1 MITLDFMQITMGM
14 ISFVTAFITLLV
26 FIKKSVYLVQQAEV
40 LVIERLGK
48 FDRIL
53 QPGLHVIIPFI
64 ENPRSVIWTH
74 MKEIE
79 GKKYYRFSEVINRID
94 LRESMYDF
102 PRQNVITKDNVTM
115 EINAL
120 LYYQI
125 TDPRAAVYEVYNL
138 PEAIEKLTQTTL
150 RNIIGSMDLD
160 TTLISRDEINEKLRI
175 ILDEATDKWGVKINR
190 VELQEVMPPADIRQ
204 AMEKQ
209 MRAEREKRETILRSE
224 GSKRAAI
231 LEAEGEQES
240 QVLRAKGDAESRII
254 RAQGDATARLQIVQA
269 EAQALAMIQQT
280 TTQNDPMQYLI
291 AMQYIATLPK
301 LMEGKDNKMI
311 IVPYESSSLIGSLA
325 SIKELF
331 QNNEKK

>member
-1 MITLDFMQITMGM
+1 MYIDLLPVGFGLLFLI
-14 ISFVTAFITLLV
+14 IFIFLLV
-26 FIKKSVYLVQQAEV
+26 LISKSVYLVQQAEV
-40 LVIERLGK
+40 MVIERLGR

-53 QPGLHVIIPFI
+53 EPGLHVIIPLI
-64 ENPRSVIWTH
+64 ESPRKTVWTYL
-74 MKEIE
+74 KEME
-79 GKKYYRFSEVINRID
+79 GSKKYYRLTEVVTRID

-125 TDPRAAVYEVYNL
+125 TDPRAAVYEVLNL

-160 TTLISRDEINEKLRI
+160 TTLVSRDEINEKLRL

-190 VELQEVMPPADIRQ
+190 VELQEVMPPADIRH

-209 MRAEREKRETILRSE
+209 MRAEREKREMILRSE
-224 GSKRAAI
+224 GLKRAAI

-240 QVLRAKGDAESRII
+240 QILRATGDAQSRVLRAEGEAN
-254 RAQGDATARLQIVQA
+254 ARLQMAQA
-269 EAQALAMIQQT
+269 EARAITMVQETLPAGEAV
-280 TTQNDPMQYLI
+280 PYLI
-291 AMQYIATLPK
+291 AMQYITALPK

-311 IVPYESSSLIGSLA
+311 VVPYEASALVGSLT
-325 SIKELF
+325 SVKKIFQELD
-331 QNNEKK
+331 K